1 MGAILGNSLQFLN
14 SQSSRSTM
22 DEPMTETDPRLLKCA
37 PLVCVE
43 TQH

>member
-1 MGAILGNSLQFLN
+1 MGAIPGNSLQFFN
-14 SQSSRSTM
+14 PQSSRSTI
-22 DEPMTETDPRLLKCA
+22 DEPMTETDPPLLKFA